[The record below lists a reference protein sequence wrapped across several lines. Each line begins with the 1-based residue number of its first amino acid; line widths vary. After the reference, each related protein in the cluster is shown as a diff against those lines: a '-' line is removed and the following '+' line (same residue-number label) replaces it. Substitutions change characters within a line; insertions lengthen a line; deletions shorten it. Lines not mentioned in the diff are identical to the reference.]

1 METKS
6 TFLQFCLLLLFLSC
20 NQQRKAMEKNNPSI
34 EAPDPMASYS
44 PGDNWSLQW
53 SDEFEGDTINRNNW
67 SYQVE
72 PPGRFNDE
80 WQSYTNSSDNAYV
93 ENSCLVIKAT
103 HISENHGLG
112 QYTSA
117 RIHSAQ
123 KQTFRYGK
131 IAARIKLPYGE
142 GIWPAFWMLGAN
154 IDENGGD
161 TSWPQCG
168 EIDILELYGS
178 KDDGVIESNIHYAN
192 ENEEHESMGAVSYH
206 LERGRFADNFHI
218 FELEWDNKKF
228 IWSVDGQEFA
238 SKSIEEEKYSE
249 FHNDFFLLL
258 NIAVGGEW
266 AGRPDK
272 STVFPQMMYIDW
284 IRVYKK
290 ST

>member
-131 IAARIKLPYGE
+131 IAGKKMFLQDTPGRVQALILRSQAFGYVRAECSGLPEKL
-142 GIWPAFWMLGAN
+142 
-154 IDENGGD
+154 
-161 TSWPQCG
+161 QR
-168 EIDILELYGS
+168 
-178 KDDGVIESNIHYAN
+178 H
-192 ENEEHESMGAVSYH
+192 
-206 LERGRFADNFHI
+206 RR
-218 FELEWDNKKF
+218 
-228 IWSVDGQEFA
+228 
-238 SKSIEEEKYSE
+238 
-249 FHNDFFLLL
+249 
-258 NIAVGGEW
+258 
-266 AGRPDK
+266 
-272 STVFPQMMYIDW
+272 
-284 IRVYKK
+284 
-290 ST
+290 